1 MSDEVSSKAAQN
13 KCYDVSVVAQ
23 SLRELHEYVTARNA
37 RIQITRPNSDASC
50 VLISKQELDSL
61 ERALAILAD
70 TADVRELSAKI
81 AHLAALASAGDFCH
95 A

>member
-1 MSDEVSSKAAQN
+1 MIMSDQTSHQPKS
-13 KCYDVSVVAQ
+13 YDVGVVAE
-23 SLRELHEYVTARNA
+23 SLRELHEYVTRGNA
-37 RIQITRPNSDASC
+37 RIEITRPGSNERC
-50 VLISKQELDSL
+50 VLLSKQELDSL

-70 TADVRELSAKI
+70 TADVKELSEKI